1 MIFLDYILSRCI
13 KYNSF
18 NTFIIFNLI
27 KETQAMNKNTIT
39 VRKIGNTGKIISK
52 KTEDEF
58 PPIITTNTTAG
69 TSQVNQKGDN

>member
-1 MIFLDYILSRCI
+1 
-13 KYNSF
+13 
-18 NTFIIFNLI
+18 
-27 KETQAMNKNTIT
+27 MNKNTIT